1 MNYMFVNINSSTNMA
16 LAIWGC
22 SDVQGYPAR
31 PSARVYVGHE
41 TSLILGLITCR
52 CSGKEPAFLLGE
64 EEDRTREFGRNEAY
78 PCNIFSLVNQPGN
91 NDVTFTKFS
100 TPFFQ
105 QYYSHN
111 TGYYGQ
117 ESEAYTYTYPTG
129 TPAQEQTQL
138 QETNNIDLEKVMVYI
153 ECCVMLLFK
162 FCWHFS
168 LLLACM

>member
-52 CSGKEPAFLLGE
+52 CSGKERAFLLGE